1 LLFVVDNVFG
11 VYYSSNGKIIIRR
24 IKMIKI
30 FMHTIGSS
38 YATIA
43 KGITAPNFNLFTQP
57 PNVGIK

>member
-1 LLFVVDNVFG
+1 LLFVVDNVIG
-11 VYYSSNGKIIIRR
+11 VYYSNYGKIIIRR

-38 YATIA
+38 YATTA
-43 KGITAPNFNLFTQP
+43 KGISASIFNLFTQP